1 MKCPHCGAL
10 MKDEQVFCESCGKER
25 QLVPVFDAQIDATL
39 QSTISGIVDDLANT
53 KEIKPA
59 LVRSELEKQ
68 TKTQQLN
75 NALQESATHTD
86 TAKSESENE
95 NKSIRGDRSTE
106 TVNPDKKKKEYRRRD
121 TETKVK
127 TGKTGF
133 VLSVVGGIFAV
144 VILIIAI
151 VVATTQYNNNSYEYQ
166 LQKAEEMY
174 AASDYEQMLIFAK
187 KASELAEN
195 SSDAKM
201 MMARAYE
208 GLGNARSKKQIL
220 QILLEADPAY
230 VSAYDLLIPM
240 LQEENAYEQIGQLLL
255 KCSEQ
260 SVLDKYVEFS
270 IEPPYF
276 SEESGTF
283 DDVSSLSVKL
293 LASGSGEIFYTR
305 NGSDPVS
312 HGREYM
318 TPIILSQGHHE
329 LKAVYRNQYGVY
341 SEVVSASFDVQ
352 GSEMDQPLLSL
363 ESGVYD
369 SPQYV
374 TILNADELDAVYYTT
389 DGSEPDTNSLLY
401 TKPIPIPLGESHFI
415 FVAYEEDMQMSE
427 YTYADYTLSLDLSI
441 SGQQAANILVQAQI
455 AAGVL
460 TGHDGSL
467 PDMEGRK
474 SYEVCSV
481 ISENEMLYYLLAESY
496 TSPDGDIQKTG
507 NMFAV
512 SVVTGESFTAVQ
524 NEMGTFDLH
533 KIR

>member
-1 MKCPHCGAL
+1 
-10 MKDEQVFCESCGKER
+10 
-25 QLVPVFDAQIDATL
+25 
-39 QSTISGIVDDLANT
+39 
-53 KEIKPA
+53 
-59 LVRSELEKQ
+59 
-68 TKTQQLN
+68 
-75 NALQESATHTD
+75 
-86 TAKSESENE
+86 
-95 NKSIRGDRSTE
+95 
-106 TVNPDKKKKEYRRRD
+106 
-121 TETKVK
+121 
-127 TGKTGF
+127 
-133 VLSVVGGIFAV
+133 
-144 VILIIAI
+144 
-151 VVATTQYNNNSYEYQ
+151 
-166 LQKAEEMY
+166 
-174 AASDYEQMLIFAK
+174 
-187 KASELAEN
+187 
-195 SSDAKM
+195 
-201 MMARAYE
+201 
-208 GLGNARSKKQIL
+208 
-220 QILLEADPAY
+220 
-230 VSAYDLLIPM
+230 
-240 LQEENAYEQIGQLLL
+240 
-255 KCSEQ
+255 
-260 SVLDKYVEFS
+260 
-270 IEPPYF
+270 
-276 SEESGTF
+276 
-283 DDVSSLSVKL
+283 
-293 LASGSGEIFYTR
+293 
-305 NGSDPVS
+305 
-312 HGREYM
+312 M